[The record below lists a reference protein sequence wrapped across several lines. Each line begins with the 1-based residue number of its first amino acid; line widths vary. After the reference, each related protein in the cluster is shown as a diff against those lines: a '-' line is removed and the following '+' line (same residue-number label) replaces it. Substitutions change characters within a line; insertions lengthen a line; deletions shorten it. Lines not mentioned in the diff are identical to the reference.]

1 MSNPVELFHKNNNL
15 YQHSFLMSPEEDD
28 ITQIYKN
35 YDISKNKSRKIL
47 TKYEKALIIGQ
58 RAEQLANG
66 AEPLIEVPDGMYDV
80 RNIAREELKKKACPF
95 IIKRRFGNNFEYF
108 KLEDLDLQ

>member
-1 MSNPVELFHKNNNL
+1 MTTPINDDMKHT
-15 YQHSFLMSPEEDD
+15 FLVDLDSDD

-35 YDISKNKSRKIL
+35 YDPSKNKSSRIM

-66 AEPLIEVPDGMYDV
+66 AEPLITVPEGIYDV
-80 RNIAREELKKKACPF
+80 RSISREELAQKASPF
-95 IIKRRFGNNFEYF
+95 IVKRQYGNGYEYY
-108 KLEDLDLQ
+108 KVQDLEIR